1 LRTPKFVNA
10 LAYSPVIVN
19 LDFVIQ
25 CLEKNE
31 LLDPSDYL
39 LMDEATEKKIG
50 FRLAE
55 ARNRAQV
62 NKNKLLRGYHVCCLE
77 SIRGG
82 FDAFKSIVETNGGEC
97 TLFRGKV
104 SMGDPHIPADDHD
117 SGGAEGKSNGED
129 LYLLSGILPDQVKLW
144 HRFRRMATDVG
155 KRPRI
160 VQVNWLLD
168 IAMSQEIR
176 WKDEYELSEDMVGE

>member
-19 LDFVIQ
+19 IDFIIQ
-25 CLEKNE
+25 CLEKNQ
-31 LLDPSDYL
+31 LVDPSDYL
-39 LMDEATEKKIG
+39 LVDEATEKKIG
-50 FRLAE
+50 FKLAE
-55 ARNRAQV
+55 ARSRAQA

-82 FDAFKSIVETNGGEC
+82 FDAFKSIVEANGGEC

-104 SMGDPHIPADDHD
+104 AMGDRAEDHD
-117 SGGAEGKSNGED
+117 SGGAEGKSIGND
-129 LYLLSGILPDQVKLW
+129 LYLLSGVSPDQAKLW
-144 HRFRRMATDVG
+144 PRFRRMAIDAG
-155 KRPRI
+155 KNPRI

-176 WKDEYELSEDMVGE
+176 WKDEYELSEDMVDE

>member
-1 LRTPKFVNA
+1 
-10 LAYSPVIVN
+10 
-19 LDFVIQ
+19 
-25 CLEKNE
+25 
-31 LLDPSDYL
+31 
-39 LMDEATEKKIG
+39 
-50 FRLAE
+50 
-55 ARNRAQV
+55 
-62 NKNKLLRGYHVCCLE
+62 
-77 SIRGG
+77 
-82 FDAFKSIVETNGGEC
+82 
-97 TLFRGKV
+97 
-104 SMGDPHIPADDHD
+104 
-117 SGGAEGKSNGED
+117 